1 MINLSDVSF
10 AHGTDTL
17 FEDVSLQI
25 NPRSRI
31 ALVGA
36 NGAGKTTLLE
46 VMAGLREPEG
56 GTVQRLKGTTFGYLR
71 QDVAEG
77 AGGTPVERVVAAAG
91 DVADLERRMRELEVR
106 MGEVEPGPELD
117 ELVQL
122 HGQVHT
128 RFDQLGG
135 YGLDADVRRVL
146 AGLGFSEEEMD
157 REMVSLSGGWMMR
170 VELAALLVS
179 RPDVLLLDEPTN
191 HLDLASVTWLEGF
204 LKGFPGAVVLV
215 SHDRDF
221 MEGIAEEVVEI
232 AFGTATSYTGSYS
245 DFVEQR
251 EARLEQLRSAA
262 ANQQRRIDQLER
274 FIERFRYK
282 NTLASR
288 VQSKIK
294 MLEKMDRVD
303 VPEEHRAPPRF
314 RFPDPPRSGRDVI
327 LLEDVHKAYGDN
339 VVYEGLDLVI
349 ERGQKVALVGPNGA
363 GKSTLLRILAGVEPI
378 DGGSRELG
386 HNVEVAYYAQ
396 HQIDA
401 LDPDNTVLQELTRVV
416 DTRRVNPRS
425 MLGAFRF
432 SGDEVD
438 KRVRVLSGG
447 EKSRLAL
454 CKLLAEPVNLLCMD
468 EPTNHLDIP
477 SRDVVE
483 DALDEYPGTVVLITH
498 DRHLLRSIADTV
510 IEIRDG
516 RVTVFP
522 GGFEYYLDKSDHDDA
537 EVAAEEPDD
546 GVTPAQ
552 RDADRKRREA
562 EARNRMYRATK
573 DARDRLGAVEAEL
586 SDAEGL
592 VARLNR
598 ELADPGVYEDQ
609 ARVKELVEQHGRA
622 KDRAK
627 ELYEEWERLTLEV
640 ERATERAERR
650 FQEEGQR

>member
-10 AHGTDTL
+10 AHGTNIL

-46 VMAGLREPEG
+46 ILAGLREPDT
-56 GTVQRLKGTTFGYLR
+56 GTVRRIKGTTVGYLR

-77 AGGTPVERVVAAAG
+77 AGGTPVERVVSAAG

-106 MGEVEPGPELD
+106 ISDLDRGDEQD

-122 HGQVHT
+122 HGQLQS
-128 RFDQLGG
+128 RFEQLGG
-135 YGLDADVRRVL
+135 YGIEADARRVL

-157 REMVSLSGGWMMR
+157 HRMVQLSGGWMMR
-170 VELAALLVS
+170 VELAGLLVS

-204 LKGFPGAVVLV
+204 LRDFEGGVVIV

-221 MEGIAEEVVEI
+221 MEGLAEEVVEL

-251 EARLEQLRSAA
+251 EARIEQLRNAA

-288 VQSKIK
+288 VQSKVK
-294 MLEKMDRVD
+294 MLEKMERVD
-303 VPEEHRAPPRF
+303 VPEEHREPPRF
-314 RFPDPPRSGRDVI
+314 RFPEPPRSGRDVI
-327 LLEDVHKAYGDN
+327 VLADLHKAYGDN

-363 GKSTLLRILAGVEPI
+363 GKSTLLKVIAGVEPI
-378 DGGSRELG
+378 DAGTRTLG
-386 HNVEVAYYAQ
+386 HNVEVAHYAQ

-401 LDPDNTVLQELTRVV
+401 LGLDNTVLEEVTRVV

-432 SGDEVD
+432 SGDEVE

-454 CKLLAEPVNLLCMD
+454 CKLMAEPVNLLCMD

-510 IEIRDG
+510 IEILDG

-522 GGFEYYLDKSDHDDA
+522 GGYEYYLRKRSGR
-537 EVAAEEPDD
+537 DD
-546 GVTPAQ
+546 GTVVDERSDGPSPAQ
-552 RDADRKRREA
+552 VEAERKRREA
-562 EARNRMYRATK
+562 ETRNRLYRATK
-573 DARDRLGAVEAEL
+573 DSRDRLAAVERELTEAE
-586 SDAEGL
+586 AE
-592 VARLNR
+592 VADLNR
-598 ELADPGVYEDQ
+598 QLADPGVYEDEE
-609 ARVKELVEQHGRA
+609 RVKELVERHGRA
-622 KDRAK
+622 KDRAQK
-627 ELYEEWERLTLEV
+627 LYEEWERLSLHV
-640 ERATERAERR
+640 ERATEAAEREFAKGNR
-650 FQEEGQR
+650 